1 MTTKKYGIYFCT
13 EILPCF
19 RSYFHFVNQKK
30 KKKTIDLVDNVD
42 EFIFRF
48 FWLTPYVVLK
58 QKTFILKFTTR
69 MPGFKFQLA
78 PPTMNIYG
86 KA

>member
-1 MTTKKYGIYFCT
+1 MEFISARRFCHALEATFTLSIKK
-13 EILPCF
+13 
-19 RSYFHFVNQKK
+19 RKK
-30 KKKTIDLVDNVD
+30 AIDLVDNVD

-48 FWLTPYVVLK
+48 FWLTAYVVLK

-69 MPGFKFQLA
+69 MPGFKVQLA